1 MSQLISQDSHD
12 LKLKKPHK
20 KSVDNKEKT
29 EIKKKSNKIQ
39 KRRSCF
45 ILNNQKQK
53 KSRKANTFVTSNV
66 LGI

>member
-29 EIKKKSNKIQ
+29 EIKKSLIKYKKEEAVLYLTIKNRKSQ
-39 KRRSCF
+39 ERRTH
-45 ILNNQKQK
+45 LLPQMY
-53 KSRKANTFVTSNV
+53 
-66 LGI
+66 